1 MFSKRTSISETD
13 LAQILNF
20 DVKELSNQEDQNKL
34 TPLQSENLLKL
45 ISIFIQG
52 ELLLGSINNFKQ
64 WLNLSS
70 QYNVRYIDL
79 LQTSAGMDFITEEL
93 DRIANGYPI

>member
-1 MFSKRTSISETD
+1 M
-13 LAQILNF
+13 NF

>member
-1 MFSKRTSISETD
+1 M
-13 LAQILNF
+13 NF
-20 DVKELSNQEDQNKL
+20 DIKELSNQEDQNKL

-64 WLNLSS
+64 WLNQSS
-70 QYNVRYIDL
+70 QYNIRYIDL

>member
-70 QYNVRYIDL
+70 QHNVRYIDL
-79 LQTSAGMDFITEEL
+79 LKTSAGMDFITEEL